1 MGYMGAW
8 PLLLVLKQNW
18 KNIAWWLSQG
28 FWSQKPPWP
37 IYPSRAPSQ
46 SCCRDDHCAAAGVAR
61 SSPTGCGWPRQERSA
76 VAVTGGGRT
85 LRLFSFG
92 TKGLVDVGAL
102 DGNLRSAPSNKHMKH
117 WTLPKEEFR
126 AIQITKSRVVAPY
139 CLLRRF
145 WCQLPFS
152 IHPNF
157 FLIGSSSPATSSS
170 TINKINKYMVY
181 SHSIFFWYSQWC
193 FFPGFAVS
201 IPGAMCKE
209 ISSAHLLR
217 MFCCTALRVFSSSM
231 TQSWIHGQPT
241 SGVARV
247 GSWCHDLTI
256 YIIIYII
263 CNTNY
268 TTSQCCRL
276 GIGKKRF
283 WNMPNCTKSHQKTLV
298 WKSERWLSGLWLLR
312 QCIFWKFLDSHVLW
326 QAKGVHSMR
335 SSEVKRSMQ
344 QSCNSFS
351 K

>member
-1 MGYMGAW
+1 MCFPHLG
-8 PLLLVLKQNW
+8 
-18 KNIAWWLSQG
+18 
-28 FWSQKPPWP
+28 
-37 IYPSRAPSQ
+37 
-46 SCCRDDHCAAAGVAR
+46 
-61 SSPTGCGWPRQERSA
+61 E
-76 VAVTGGGRT
+76 
-85 LRLFSFG
+85 
-92 TKGLVDVGAL
+92 
-102 DGNLRSAPSNKHMKH
+102 NL
-117 WTLPKEEFR
+117 
-126 AIQITKSRVVAPY
+126 ICV
-139 CLLRRF
+139 
-145 WCQLPFS
+145 
-152 IHPNF
+152 
-157 FLIGSSSPATSSS
+157 
-170 TINKINKYMVY
+170 
-181 SHSIFFWYSQWC
+181 
-193 FFPGFAVS
+193 FPGFAVS

-247 GSWCHDLTI
+247 GSWYHDLTI
-256 YIIIYII
+256 YIYIYYIIYILYIYIYIIYIYYII

-276 GIGKKRF
+276 GIGKKSF
-283 WNMPNCTKSHQKTLV
+283 WNMPNCTKSHQKPLV